1 MKITLNDVTSIDS
14 ITTIND
20 NFDKIEQAL
29 QNQVLYRNNPSGEPN
44 SVETPIDLNGMDLLN
59 VGRIGTG
66 EGSLATTEYLDSV
79 VEDMEQLAIQVENNK
94 NLSEDYKD
102 TAFAAAVEADYIFD
116 LFNATY
122 LGVKGADPTLSN
134 TGTPLQAG
142 MMYFRTGAVPVM
154 RVYNGVS
161 WQDSASTSTSTTN
174 TIDSALYAN
183 QVEAEGGS
191 NNTKVMTPLRTKQAI
206 DEQVKKG
213 FTSTGAITLPGN
225 AASNL
230 QATPLQQ
237 VNSLIS
243 SAIASIPSS
252 SQAGRLLRIVR
263 FTSSGTFTKQA
274 GEATV
279 EAIVIG
285 AGGGASDVNGS
296 HGGGAGAT
304 AIKTIATSSLAASE
318 SVVVGQ
324 GVASYAGGQSSFAG
338 VVAGGGTEGSQTLP
352 GMGGTAIGGDRN
364 IKGGS
369 GGAAVPNGFLRI
381 SGYCVYGA
389 GGNSSVG
396 AGSPG
401 FFVASS
407 STIKYDGEANTGAGG
422 SGPGSKGGSGYVEI
436 RTYS

>member
-29 QNQVLYRNNPSGEPN
+29 QNQVLYRNNPDGEPN
-44 SVETPIDLNGMDLLN
+44 AVESPIDLNGQDILN
-59 VGRIGTG
+59 VGKIGTG
-66 EGSLATTEYLDSV
+66 TGTLATVDY
-79 VEDMEQLAIQVENNK
+79 VEGVEENVENIAAQVTADK
-94 NLSEDYKD
+94 LQIEDYKD
-102 TAFAAAVEADYIFD
+102 TAQAAAIEADYIFD
-116 LFNATY
+116 LFNAIY
-122 LGVKGADPTLSN
+122 LGVKGSDPTLSN

-142 MMYFRTGAVPVM
+142 MMYFRTGAIPVM

-225 AASNL
+225 AVSNL

-237 VNSLIS
+237 VNSLI
-243 SAIASIPSS
+243 AAASGA
-252 SQAGRLLRIVR
+252 SQSGRLLRVLR
-263 FTSSGTFTKQA
+263 YTSSGTFVKQA
-274 GEATV
+274 GENTV
-279 EAIVIG
+279 EAIIVG
-285 AGGGASDVNGS
+285 AGGGSSAVNGS
-296 HGGGAGAT
+296 NGGGAGAT
-304 AIKTIATSSLAASE
+304 AIKRFDASSLGASE
-318 SVVVGQ
+318 TVTVGQ
-324 GVASYAGGQSSFAG
+324 GVVGGVGEVSSFAG
-338 VVAGGGTEGSQTLP
+338 
-352 GMGGTAIGGDRN
+352 AIGGGGWYGDQTVVGEGGGALNGDIN
-364 IKGGS
+364 IKGGG
-369 GGAAVPNGFLRI
+369 GGACVPNGFLRTT
-381 SGYCVYGA
+381 GYCVYGA
-389 GGNSSVG
+389 GGNSTLGGG
-396 AGSPG
+396 APG
-401 FFVASS
+401 MFVAAA
-407 STIKYDGEANTGAGG
+407 STTKFDGQANTGGGG

>member
-29 QNQVLYRNNPSGEPN
+29 QNQVLYRNNPDGEPN
-44 SVETPIDLNGMDLLN
+44 AVESPIDLNGQDILN
-59 VGRIGTG
+59 VGKIGTG
-66 EGSLATTEYLDSV
+66 TGTLATVDY
-79 VEDMEQLAIQVENNK
+79 VEGVEENVENIAEQVAADK
-94 NLSEDYKD
+94 LLIEDYKD
-102 TAFAAAVEADYIFD
+102 TAQAAAIEADYIFD
-116 LFNATY
+116 LFNAIY
-122 LGVKGADPTLSN
+122 LGVKGSDPTLSN

-237 VNSLIS
+237 VNSLI
-243 SAIASIPSS
+243 AAASGA
-252 SQAGRLLRIVR
+252 SQSGRLLRVLR
-263 FTSSGTFTKQA
+263 YTSSGTFEKQA
-274 GEATV
+274 GENTV
-279 EAIVIG
+279 EAIIVG
-285 AGGGASDVNGS
+285 AGGGSASVNGS
-296 HGGGAGAT
+296 NGGGAGAT
-304 AIKTIATSSLAASE
+304 VIKRFDASSLGASE
-318 SVVVGQ
+318 TVTVGQ
-324 GVASYAGGQSSFAG
+324 GVVGGIGEFSLFAG
-338 VVAGGGTEGSQTLP
+338 AVAGGGGYGDQTVV
-352 GMGGTAIGGDRN
+352 GTGGDTLNGDIN
-364 IKGGS
+364 IRGGG
-369 GGAAVPNGFLRI
+369 GGACVPNTFLRT
-381 SGYCVYGA
+381 SGWCVYGA
-389 GGNSSVG
+389 GGNSTLGGG
-396 AGSPG
+396 APG
-401 FFVASS
+401 MFVASS
-407 STIKYDGEANTGAGG
+407 STVKYDGQANTGGGG

>member
-122 LGVKGADPTLSN
+122 LGVKGSDPTLSN
-134 TGTPLQAG
+134 TGTPLLAG

-225 AASNL
+225 AVSNL

-237 VNSLIS
+237 VNSLIAAS
-243 SAIASIPSS
+243 SGASQS
-252 SQAGRLLRIVR
+252 GRLLRVLR
-263 FTSSGTFTKQA
+263 YTSSGTFVKQA
-274 GEATV
+274 GENTV
-279 EAIVIG
+279 EAIIIG
-285 AGGGASDVNGS
+285 AGGGVSDTNGS
-296 HGGGAGAT
+296 HGGGGGAT
-304 AIKTIATSSLAASE
+304 AIKRFAASSLGASE
-318 SVVVGQ
+318 TVTVGQ
-324 GVASYAGGQSSFAG
+324 GVVGNNGEDSSFAG
-338 VVAGGGTEGSQTLP
+338 AIAGGGRYGDQTIIGEG
-352 GMGGTAIGGDRN
+352 
-364 IKGGS
+364 
-369 GGAAVPNGFLRI
+369 GGALNGDINIRGGGGGAGIPNGFLRI
-381 SGYCVYGA
+381 TGYCVYGA
-389 GGNSSVG
+389 GGNSTLGGG
-396 AGSPG
+396 APG
-401 FFVASS
+401 MFVAAA
-407 STIKYDGEANTGAGG
+407 STTKFDGQANTGGGG
-422 SGPGSKGGSGYVEI
+422 SGPESKGGSGYVEI

>member
-66 EGSLATTEYLDSV
+66 AGSLATTEYLDSV

-102 TAFAAAVEADYIFD
+102 TAFAAAVESDYIFD

-122 LGVKGADPTLSN
+122 LGVKGSDPTLSN

-142 MMYFRTGAVPVM
+142 MLYFRTGATPVM

-225 AASNL
+225 AVSNL

-237 VNSLIS
+237 VNSLI
-243 SAIASIPSS
+243 AAASGA
-252 SQAGRLLRIVR
+252 SQSGRLLRVLR
-263 FTSSGTFTKQA
+263 YTSSGTFEKQA
-274 GEATV
+274 GENTV
-279 EAIVIG
+279 EATVVG
-285 AGGGASDVNGS
+285 AGGGSYSINGS
-296 HGGGAGAT
+296 NGGGGGGT
-304 AIKTIATSSLAASE
+304 AIKRFAASSLSASE
-318 SVVVGQ
+318 PVVVGQ
-324 GVASYAGGQSSFAG
+324 GVVGNNGEVSSFAG
-338 VVAGGGTEGSQTLP
+338 LIGGGGGYGDQSVVGEG
-352 GMGGTAIGGDRN
+352 
-364 IKGGS
+364 
-369 GGAAVPNGFLRI
+369 GGALNGDINIRGGGGGACVPNGLLRTT
-381 SGYCVYGA
+381 GYCVYGA
-389 GGNSSVG
+389 GGSSSLG
-396 AGSPG
+396 GGTPG
-401 FFVASS
+401 MFVAAS
-407 STIKYDGEANTGAGG
+407 STVKYDGYANTGSGG